1 MLNVKKIELN
11 PKRNYGIDFLR
22 ILSMLFVLLLHI
34 LKQGGILSSLDKL
47 SLGYNLAWFIE
58 VCAYCAVN
66 CYALI
71 SGFIGYGSKHK
82 YSNIINL
89 YIQTAFYALLATG
102 VFYVISPDEIG
113 EKAFI
118 KAILPFG
125 FNLYWYFTAY
135 FCMFFFIPFMN
146 KVLET
151 CDKKQLTGLVVFSIM
166 FFSVF
171 PLIFEKDIFFTN
183 NGYSVVWIS
192 ILYMI
197 GGYIRKYEIYKK
209 ISNLK
214 CVVLYFAGVFITFGQ
229 KVIVEYVKLKLSGET
244 VNEGAFIKYT
254 SPTMVLCAIS
264 LLCLFAKV
272 NFKDGMKKVTAIF
285 SPFAFSV
292 YLIHTAPFVWSKVM
306 KNRFVMFANFNPFGM
321 VVAVLVTAVS
331 IFLLCSFIDF
341 IRTQLFKLLKI
352 KELSIKIE
360 SFVTKLF
367 DKKESVDKSEVC

>member
-135 FCMFFFIPFMN
+135 FCMFFFI
-146 KVLET
+146 
-151 CDKKQLTGLVVFSIM
+151 LVI
-166 FFSVF
+166 
-171 PLIFEKDIFFTN
+171 
-183 NGYSVVWIS
+183 
-192 ILYMI
+192 
-197 GGYIRKYEIYKK
+197 
-209 ISNLK
+209 
-214 CVVLYFAGVFITFGQ
+214 
-229 KVIVEYVKLKLSGET
+229 
-244 VNEGAFIKYT
+244 
-254 SPTMVLCAIS
+254 
-264 LLCLFAKV
+264 
-272 NFKDGMKKVTAIF
+272 
-285 SPFAFSV
+285 
-292 YLIHTAPFVWSKVM
+292 
-306 KNRFVMFANFNPFGM
+306 
-321 VVAVLVTAVS
+321 
-331 IFLLCSFIDF
+331 
-341 IRTQLFKLLKI
+341 
-352 KELSIKIE
+352 
-360 SFVTKLF
+360 
-367 DKKESVDKSEVC
+367 

>member
-118 KAILPFG
+118 KAVLPFG

-166 FFSVF
+166 FFSIF

-292 YLIHTAPFVWSKVM
+292 YLIHTAPFVWSKIM
-306 KNRFVMFANFNPFGM
+306 KNRFVMFADFNPFGM

>member
-34 LKQGGILSSLDKL
+34 LKQGGILSALDKL

-118 KAILPFG
+118 KAVLPFG

-183 NGYSVVWIS
+183 NGYSVIWIS

-197 GGYIRKYEIYKK
+197 GGYIRKYEIYKI
-209 ISNLK
+209 ISNIK

-306 KNRFVMFANFNPFGM
+306 KNRFVMFADFNPFGM

>member
-34 LKQGGILSSLDKL
+34 LKQGGILSALDKL

-118 KAILPFG
+118 KAVLPFG

-151 CDKKQLTGLVVFSIM
+151 CDKKQLTGLVVFSII
-166 FFSVF
+166 FFSIF
-171 PLIFEKDIFFTN
+171 PMIFEKDIFFTN
-183 NGYSVVWIS
+183 NGYSVIWIS

-229 KVIVEYVKLKLSGET
+229 KVIAEYVKLKLSGET

-306 KNRFVMFANFNPFGM
+306 KNRFVMFADFNPFGM

-367 DKKESVDKSEVC
+367 DKKQSVDKSEVC

>member
-34 LKQGGILSSLDKL
+34 LKQGGILSALDKL

-118 KAILPFG
+118 KAVLPFG

-151 CDKKQLTGLVVFSIM
+151 CDKKQLTGLVVFSII
-166 FFSVF
+166 FFSIF
-171 PLIFEKDIFFTN
+171 PMIFEKDIFFTN
-183 NGYSVVWIS
+183 NGYSVIWIS

-306 KNRFVMFANFNPFGM
+306 KNRFVMFADFNPFGM

>member
-1 MLNVKKIELN
+1 M
-11 PKRNYGIDFLR
+11 
-22 ILSMLFVLLLHI
+22 
-34 LKQGGILSSLDKL
+34 
-47 SLGYNLAWFIE
+47 
-58 VCAYCAVN
+58 
-66 CYALI
+66 
-71 SGFIGYGSKHK
+71 
-82 YSNIINL
+82 
-89 YIQTAFYALLATG
+89 
-102 VFYVISPDEIG
+102 FYVISPDEIG

-118 KAILPFG
+118 KAVLPFG

-183 NGYSVVWIS
+183 NGYSVIWIS

-197 GGYIRKYEIYKK
+197 GGYIRKYEIYKI
-209 ISNLK
+209 ISNIK

-306 KNRFVMFANFNPFGM
+306 KNRFVMFADFNPFGM